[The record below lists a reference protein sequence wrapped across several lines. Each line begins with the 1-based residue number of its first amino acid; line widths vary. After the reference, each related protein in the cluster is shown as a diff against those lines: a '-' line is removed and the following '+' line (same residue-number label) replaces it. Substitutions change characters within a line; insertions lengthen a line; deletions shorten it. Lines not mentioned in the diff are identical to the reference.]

1 MCFLEHIYYN
11 HSNFSPSC
19 TPLWR
24 LPMSDILKTLL
35 NRRILLICLFVL
47 TSGISAGLFLSGLMP
62 TAEKLHLASLIQACS
77 AHYLY
82 ALISNIIYISLIAVA
97 GITLYGFPL
106 ALLLL
111 FARAFA
117 AGFTG
122 LFLIHTNN
130 ITMLL
135 SQIMLCLIFTLI
147 TTASVTYALQH
158 LKQPQ

>member
-1 MCFLEHIYYN
+1 
-11 HSNFSPSC
+11 
-19 TPLWR
+19 
-24 LPMSDILKTLL
+24 MSDILKTLL

-47 TSGISAGLFLSGLMP
+47 TSGISAGLSLSGLMP
-62 TAEKLHLASLIQACS
+62 TAEKLHLASLIQTCS

-106 ALLLL
+106 AILLL
-111 FARAFA
+111 FARAFS

-147 TTASVTYALQH
+147 TTASVTYAMHH
-158 LKQPQ
+158 LKHPQ